1 MAFLR
6 LIVRGVG
13 HAETPGDYLPQPP
26 MDVPGTHFEAN
37 GANTLLRRP
46 AAETQDRAQQPR
58 PVEPFA
64 LPSHSEAE
72 ELLRV
77 YFTTVNLMVPFIH
90 EDSFLAMY
98 RKSRSDGARTM
109 RKSWLGVL
117 NMLLAV
123 GTNVLTPTSPPLE
136 RTSRA
141 DMYFERAV
149 ELVKPQ
155 MLGRLSVELGM
166 TPLRLFCAPNR

>member
-1 MAFLR
+1 
-6 LIVRGVG
+6 
-13 HAETPGDYLPQPP
+13 
-26 MDVPGTHFEAN
+26 MDAPSACFEADGTN
-37 GANTLLRRP
+37 ALLTKP
-46 AAETQDRAQQPR
+46 AAENPNKVQQPR
-58 PVEPFA
+58 PMEPFA
-64 LPSHSEAE
+64 LPSPSEAE

-90 EDSFLAMY
+90 EDSFLEMY
-98 RKSRSDGARTM
+98 RKARSDGARTM

-166 TPLRLFCAPNR
+166 TPLLLVCAPNS